1 MKKVFALFIVLAI
14 MCTFTATAFAEGTQ
28 SQEIT
33 LTIPNYFT
41 LSKVAATVTLPTVGA
56 NPNSN
61 VDIEDYN
68 TYFTF
73 KSANFYMDAGNYGTS
88 YVNESH
94 QFIEGQTYRFEVR
107 ADLKP
112 EYRIDENTTEFTING
127 IKATLSSISNNMV
140 FFYILYTVPSTSPAW
155 TLVIPSDVSINYPKN
170 ENLIGNAKIE
180 NVSNFGGGKIDVYLK
195 YDGLFKN
202 TADQSKTLNYKL
214 NPNRGSLP
222 VNENNRVGK
231 YSVSA
236 TDSDGTPIEYSYH
249 ILQDGIKV
257 YFDSSDY
264 HSAAPGTYKA
274 QIIYSS
280 EYSAT
285 DD

>member
-73 KSANFYMDAGNYGTS
+73 KSASFYMDAGNYGIS
-88 YVNESH
+88 AVNENH
-94 QFIEGQTYRFEVR
+94 QFIEGQTYRVEVR
-107 ADLKP
+107 VDLKP
-112 EYRIDENTTEFTING
+112 EYRIDPNTTEFTING
-127 IKATLSSISNNMV
+127 IKATLSTTSDDTV
-140 FFYILYTVPSTSPAW
+140 YFYILYTPTAASPAW
-155 TLVIPSDVSINYPKN
+155 TLVIPSDVSITYPDDSII
-170 ENLIGNAKIE
+170 IGDANIADATSI
-180 NVSNFGGGKIDVYLK
+180 GDGKIKVNLK

-202 TADQSKTLNYKL
+202 TADQSKTISYRLSDRTGRTLDTEIDNL
-214 NPNRGSLP
+214 IG
-222 VNENNRVGK
+222 E
-231 YSVSA
+231 YSAEV
-236 TDSDGTPIEYSYH
+236 DSDSNPTAYSYKV
-249 ILQDGIKV
+249 LREGIKV
-257 YFDSSDY
+257 SFSSDY